1 MIGMKT
7 IVFHKPYGVLSHFT
21 GKPGQRT
28 LSEYINLPGVYAAGR
43 LDMDSEGLLI
53 LTSDGKLAQ
62 RITDPNF
69 KHPKTYLVQVEGLA
83 TDDAVSRLQAGI
95 AIKNYVS
102 LPCEV
107 NLIPDPAVHQRAVR
121 DYHPTCWLKITLF
134 EGKNRQ
140 VRRMTAAVGY
150 PTLRLI
156 RIAIGP
162 VSLGNLEPGEWR
174 AATQAEIQNIQEVP
188 MILKPFLKS

>member
-1 MIGMKT
+1 MKT

-28 LSEYINLPGVYAAGR
+28 LSEFIDLPGVYAAGR

-62 RITDPNF
+62 RISDPNY
-69 KHPKTYLVQVEGLA
+69 KHPKTYLVQVEGMV
-83 TDDAVSRLQAGI
+83 TDDAVSRLRAGI
-95 AIKNYVS
+95 AIKNYVT
-102 LPCEV
+102 LPCDAK
-107 NLIPDPAVHQRAVR
+107 LIPEPAVYERVVR
-121 DYHPTCWLKITLF
+121 GYHPTCWLKITLF

-140 VRRMTAAVGY
+140 VRRMTAAVGF

-156 RIAIGP
+156 RTAIGP
-162 VSLGNLEPGEWR
+162 VSLGNLEPGKWR
-174 AATQAEIQNIQEVP
+174 VATQSEIKNIQDVP
-188 MILKPFLKS
+188 MIPKPFQKS